1 MVRVSR
7 LIGLKPE
14 PGFFISSQRVL
25 PHHEFEASSCP
36 FFSLTSGLKPPMTF
50 GIMSGLDYY
59 YKNVFSE
66 MTHHTCSHIYMC
78 IHTMYRF
85 LSHAHMC
92 TSTFTNKYIRM
103 HTHTYDFQ
111 SSKEWE
117 MDFTKSRR
125 QIPYPNNTCIL
136 SLTGTPL
143 ALDLEK

>member
-1 MVRVSR
+1 
-7 LIGLKPE
+7 
-14 PGFFISSQRVL
+14 
-25 PHHEFEASSCP
+25 
-36 FFSLTSGLKPPMTF
+36 MTF

-66 MTHHTCSHIYMC
+66 TTHHTCSHTCMC

-92 TSTFTNKYIRM
+92 TFTFTNKYIHV

-117 MDFTKSRR
+117 IDFTKSRR
-125 QIPYPNNTCIL
+125 
-136 SLTGTPL
+136 
-143 ALDLEK
+143 